1 MKYFEKLI
9 HYSLIAGGSILFLLS
24 VMTTTDVFWR
34 WLVNRP
40 ITGIYEVSEL
50 MFLALFFLPLAG
62 VQYSGR
68 QIKMDILSRH
78 ITGLP
83 GKLLGVFL
91 DALTFLFFSA
101 ILFQTSRSLI
111 TAYLKN
117 EVTYGMI
124 QIPTIIFYCFLWYG
138 LFLTCLSIPI
148 VIARKLASRSDEK
161 GQALKT
167 DY

>member
-1 MKYFEKLI
+1 MKYLEKLI
-9 HYSLIAGGSILFLLS
+9 YYSLIGGGLILFLLS
-24 VMTTTDVFWR
+24 LMTTTDVFCR
-34 WLVNRP
+34 WLVNKP
-40 ITGIYEVSEL
+40 IVGIYEVSEL

-78 ITGLP
+78 ITGRP
-83 GKLLGVFL
+83 GKILSVIL
-91 DALTFLFFSA
+91 DALTFTFFSA
-101 ILFQTSRSLI
+101 MLFQTSRSLVS
-111 TAYLKN
+111 AYLKN

-148 VIARKLASRSDEK
+148 AIVKKYKSRTNEK